1 MRLIASAIQG
11 RGRRVAL
18 KPMINKGIFAFFA
31 LVLAPCFVPRAVHA
45 QATPPSSAPTPASAD
60 SAAPASTDAA
70 PTSTEQGQTLL
81 DNTFETP
88 NREQTVQEKRRQAFE
103 DTAFSGELRTFY
115 MDSNNLNGTQN
126 EAWAIGGSAGLKT
139 GYFRDLFA
147 FGATAY
153 TSQRISGPEDKDG
166 TQLLAPGQHG
176 YSVIGEAYAEVL
188 LSEGIQ
194 GSVGYRGY
202 DTPFISRNDSRMTP
216 NTFEAA
222 VVQGSFGGTDG
233 APGWRFGGGYFDKIK
248 ERDSENFVS
257 MAAAAGAPAGVSRGV
272 SVAGAQYKLGNLTI
286 GGIEYYSQDIIDI
299 GYVEVKD
306 AFPLTSKLRLQVAAQ
321 YIDQHSVGANLLM
334 GHQFGAEQFG
344 LKAEL
349 AFSGALFTTA
359 YTASGKDN
367 DTTLQSPWSAYPGY
381 TVVQVQNFNRSGE
394 EAWMLR
400 AAYNFPMLKNL
411 SAYALYVH
419 GSRPDVVNQYA
430 QQEYDVNL
438 KWNAT
443 TGRFKGLTLLARYG
457 HVAQAGPDELHTNQ
471 IRLVVY
477 YTLP

>member
-1 MRLIASAIQG
+1 
-11 RGRRVAL
+11 
-18 KPMINKGIFAFFA
+18 MINKGILAYFPV
-31 LVLAPCFVPRAVHA
+31 LVLAICLGSRAA
-45 QATPPSSAPTPASAD
+45 QAQTTPPSSD
-60 SAAPASTDAA
+60 AAPASTDSAN

-88 NREQTVQEKRRQAFE
+88 NREETVQEKRRQAFE
-103 DTAFSGELRTFY
+103 DTAFYGELRSFY

-126 EAWAIGGSAGLKT
+126 EAWAIGGSGGLKT

-153 TSQRISGPEDKDG
+153 TSQRISGPDDKDG

-194 GSVGYRGY
+194 GSVGLRGY

-222 VVQGSFGGTDG
+222 VVQGALGGTDG
-233 APGWRFGGGYFDKIK
+233 APGWRFGGGYFEKIK

-257 MAAAAGAPAGVSRGV
+257 MAEAAGAPAGVSRGV
-272 SVAGAQYKLGNLTI
+272 SVAGAQYKSGNLTI
-286 GGIEYYSQDIIDI
+286 GGVEYYSQDIIDI

-306 AFPLTSKLRLQVAAQ
+306 AFPLTNKLRLQVAAQ
-321 YIDQHSVGANLLM
+321 YVDQHSVGDDLLM
-334 GHQFGAEQFG
+334 GHHFGAQQYG

-349 AFSGALFTTA
+349 AFYGALLTTA
-359 YTASGKDN
+359 YTASGRDN
-367 DTTLQSPWSAYPGY
+367 TITLQSPWSAYPGY
-381 TVVQVQNFNRSGE
+381 TAVQVQNFNRSGE

-419 GSRPDVVNQYA
+419 GSRPDVINQYA
-430 QQEYDVNL
+430 QNEYDVNL

-443 TGRFKGLTLLARYG
+443 SGRLKGLTLLARYG

-477 YTLP
+477 YTPP

>member
-1 MRLIASAIQG
+1 MIRRSRAGAQLCWALWRLPARIAGTLAHHP
-11 RGRRVAL
+11 AL
-18 KPMINKGIFAFFA
+18 F
-31 LVLAPCFVPRAVHA
+31 LVIWLVS
-45 QATPPSSAPTPASAD
+45 PPSLSQTAPPQAD
-60 SAAPASTDAA
+60 STSQSSDTAT
-70 PTSTEQGQTLL
+70 PTSTEQGQTQL
-81 DNTFETP
+81 DGTFETP
-88 NREQTVQEKRRQAFE
+88 NRAQTVAEKRRQAFE
-103 DTAFSGELRTFY
+103 DTAFYGELRSFY
-115 MDSNNLNGTQN
+115 MDSNNLNGSQN

-176 YSVIGEAYAEVL
+176 YSAIGEAYAEVL

-194 GSVGYRGY
+194 GTIGYKGY

-216 NTFEAA
+216 NTFEAV
-222 VVQGSFGGTDG
+222 VVQGALGGTDG
-233 APGWRFGGGYFDKIK
+233 APGWHFGGGYFDKIK

-257 MAAAAGAPAGVSRGV
+257 MAAAAGAPGGVSRGV
-272 SVAGAQYKLGNLTI
+272 SVAGAQFKSGNFSI
-286 GGIEYYSQDIIDI
+286 GGLEYYSEDIIDI
-299 GYVEVKD
+299 GYLEVKD
-306 AFPLTSKLRLQVAAQ
+306 AFALTKKLRLQVAAQ
-321 YIDQHSVGANLLM
+321 YVDQHSVGTNLLM
-334 GHQFGAEQFG
+334 GHQFGAEQFS

-349 AFSGALFTTA
+349 AFAGALFTTA
-359 YTASGKDN
+359 YSASGKDN
-367 DTTLQSPWSAYPGY
+367 AITLQSPWSAYPSY
-381 TVVQVQNFNRSGE
+381 TAVQVQNFNRSGE

-419 GSRPDVVNQYA
+419 GTRPDVINQYA
-430 QQEYDVNL
+430 QNEYDVNL
-438 KWNAT
+438 KWNAAA
-443 TGRFKGLTLLARYG
+443 GRLKGLTLLARYG

-471 IRLVVY
+471 IRLVAY